1 MHAHFCL
8 KQRGHNM
15 CKRRFLVSE
24 KWLHGVLLFC
34 CWLFEAGLCG
44 HQLRGLPGDGRPG
57 VEACGPPSHFQLF
70 FLNPLTEQFLN
81 HLFSMPVT
89 DACKVALHL

>member
-70 FLNPLTEQFLN
+70 FPKVGSSPAPAPTHYYHE
-81 HLFSMPVT
+81 
-89 DACKVALHL
+89 DATRAFRGRV